1 MATYSTASKQ
11 LLDNYACISTLE
23 PTDIQVGD
31 NVVVGSLGAP
41 FNGTFTVLKC
51 PQYKY
56 TGVDSETGE
65 WTFDATIAIPNQL
78 LYACTGDDVE
88 FAAIYTGTVAFTP
101 TCSWITA
108 ANLITYLGVSIT
120 NPSDDYTLI
129 TQAVS
134 AGNQFCSRRRAEAG
148 YNDSLSTSPSGD
160 VTLGTLMYSAALWR
174 SRGSLENVFASIDGM
189 GTAPQQSLTPIV
201 KQLLGIDR
209 PAVA

>member
-1 MATYSTASKQ
+1 
-11 LLDNYACISTLE
+11 L
-23 PTDIQVGD
+23 
-31 NVVVGSLGAP
+31 
-41 FNGTFTVLKC
+41 
-51 PQYKY
+51 Y
-56 TGVDSETGE
+56 TGVDGTTGE
-65 WTFDATIAIPNQL
+65 WTFDSNTRIPNQIL
-78 LYACTGDDVE
+78 FACTGDNVD

-101 TCSWITA
+101 TCTWITA

-129 TQAVS
+129 TQSVS
-134 AGNQFCSRRRAEAG
+134 AANQFCSRRRAEAG

-160 VTLGTLMYSAALWR
+160 VTLGTLMYGAALWR
-174 SRGSLENVFASIDGM
+174 SRGSLENVFASFDNM

>member
-1 MATYSTASKQ
+1 MATYATASKQ

-31 NVVVGSLGAP
+31 SVVVGALGAP
-41 FNGTFTVLKC
+41 FDGTFTVLVC
-51 PQYKY
+51 PQYRFV
-56 TGVDSETGE
+56 GVDSETGE
-65 WTFDATIAIPNQL
+65 FNYDVNVAVPNQIL
-78 LYACTGDDVE
+78 FACTGADVE
-88 FAAIYTGTVAFTP
+88 FVAIYTGTVAFTP
-101 TCSWITA
+101 TCTWVTA
-108 ANLITYLGVSIT
+108 ANLVTYLGVSIT

-160 VTLGTLMYSAALWR
+160 VTLGTLMYCAALWR
-174 SRGSLENVFASIDGM
+174 SRGSLENVFASFEGM
-189 GTAPQQSLTPIV
+189 GSAPQQSLTPIV

>member
-1 MATYSTASKQ
+1 MATYLTASKQ

-31 NVVVGSLGAP
+31 SVVVGALGAP

-56 TGVDSETGE
+56 TGVDSTTGE
-65 WTFDATIAIPNQL
+65 WFFDETIAIPNQL
-78 LYACTGDDVE
+78 LFACTGDNVD
-88 FAAIYTGTVAFTP
+88 FTAIYTGTVAFTP
-101 TCSWITA
+101 TCTWISA
-108 ANLITYLGVSIT
+108 ANLVTYLGVSIT

-129 TQAVS
+129 TQSVS
-134 AGNQFCSRRRAEAG
+134 AANQFCSRRRAEAG
-148 YNDSLSTSPSGD
+148 YNDDLSSSPSGD
-160 VTLGTLMYSAALWR
+160 VTLGVLMYAAALWR
-174 SRGSLENVFASIDGM
+174 SRGSLENVFASFDNM

>member
-1 MATYSTASKQ
+1 MATYLTASKQ

-31 NVVVGSLGAP
+31 SVVVGALGAP

-56 TGVDSETGE
+56 TGVDSTTGE
-65 WTFDATIAIPNQL
+65 WFFDETIAVPNQL
-78 LYACTGDDVE
+78 LFACTGDDVD
-88 FAAIYTGTVAFTP
+88 FTAIYTGTVAFTP
-101 TCSWITA
+101 TCTWITA
-108 ANLITYLGVSIT
+108 ANLVTYLGVSIT

-129 TQAVS
+129 TQSVS
-134 AGNQFCSRRRAEAG
+134 AANQFCSRRRAEAG

-160 VTLGTLMYSAALWR
+160 VTLGTLMYGAALWR
-174 SRGSLENVFASIDGM
+174 SRGSLENVFASFDNM